1 MSNSLTENYLRWL
14 ESQIRD
20 EHGNANKTYGD
31 LMRLMFEKE
40 FVWSVPHDD
49 NRVAD
54 GLDLRPDFCHDHGIP
69 IDSLSYLG
77 PVSFLEV
84 LIALSRRMAFAAG
97 GQPHVWAWHFLNNL
111 ELHRMPDPLSK
122 RKAKQANMIMDVCI
136 NRTYQ
141 PDGVGGFF
149 PLAWP
154 DDDQTQIELWYQ
166 MAAYINELHP
176 ENP

>member
-20 EHGNANKTYGD
+20 EHGNANKTYWD

-54 GLDLRPDFCHDHGIP
+54 GLDLRADFCYDHNMP
-69 IDSLSYLG
+69 INSLSYMG
-77 PVSFLEV
+77 PASFLEV
-84 LIALSRRMAFAAG
+84 LVALSRRMAFAAG
-97 GQPHVWAWHFLNNL
+97 GHPHGWAWHFLSNL
-111 ELHRMPDPLSK
+111 ELHRMPDPLSN
-122 RKAKQANMIMDVCI
+122 RKAKQANVIMDVCMH
-136 NRTYQ
+136 RTYS

-149 PLAWP
+149 PLAWS